1 MGAYH
6 QRHEPVGART
16 PVPTL
21 TLSNAFR
28 AAVTGYAKTLAG
40 EVAWDGVTVNNV
52 APGYT
57 ATAHVDEV
65 FGTEAR
71 RRLEADIPTGRFA
84 RPEEIASAAVFLASA
99 GAGYITGQAL
109 LVDGGLTKG
118 VY

>member
-1 MGAYH
+1 MGARH

-40 EVAWDGVTVNNV
+40 EVARDGVTVNNV

-84 RPEEIASAAVFLASA
+84 RPEEIAAAVFLASVS
-99 GAGYITGQAL
+99 AGYITGQTL